1 MDDLDLKLTSSEG
14 ESSSSE
20 CEEEDVGTPVS
31 DAETVSSEDEG
42 KVTGI
47 LPRNSDVASG
57 SNARTE
63 AGAEEGKVTGILPRI
78 SNDASGSNA
87 RAEASTKVKVA
98 EKNNNQSRVK
108 TTDGVDLFPPEGSK
122 MRKASLKKDSKGCL
136 ITDQGIVLCVPRVS
150 NTTRAPSHSL
160 TTSSTTTLTRCW
172 S

>member
-20 CEEEDVGTPVS
+20 CEEDDVGTPDS
-31 DAETVSSEDEG
+31 DAETVPSEDEG

-87 RAEASTKVKVA
+87 RAEA

-122 MRKASLKKDSKGCL
+122 MRKASQSWSYGGLMKDSKGRL
-136 ITDQGIVLCVPRVS
+136 ITDTMYCALCPKSFKYKGFRI
-150 NTTRAPSHSL
+150 
-160 TTSSTTTLTRCW
+160 
-172 S
+172 